1 MEELR
6 TMAFRDI
13 LERCEDNENFLK
25 LMEEHQDAMTV
36 WADVFAYWMEEKNG
50 TIAALAAYCK
60 VTRNTARQWKQKIP
74 TKREQVVGIGMYWGF
89 QLEQINRLLTRNAK
103 YPALYGNK
111 PEDGIFS

>member
-36 WADVFAYWMEEKNG
+36 WADVFALSL
-50 TIAALAAYCK
+50 IH
-60 VTRNTARQWKQKIP
+60 I
-74 TKREQVVGIGMYWGF
+74 
-89 QLEQINRLLTRNAK
+89 
-103 YPALYGNK
+103 
-111 PEDGIFS
+111 